1 VVSLEDLDVYRLA
14 REFRRRIY
22 QLTRKLP
29 KDERYC
35 LFTQMRRAAV
45 SLTNN
50 IAEGYGRFH
59 FQENLQF
66 CRQSRGS
73 LLELVD
79 DLNICRDESYVSQ
92 SEYESYRM
100 DAFRLLKVLNSYMRK
115 TKELQQEGTRN

>member
-1 VVSLEDLDVYRLA
+1 MSLEDLDVYRLA